1 MDTEQLMMKK
11 SLYEGETWLGKP
23 PEIEESRIE
32 KTMEA
37 DVVVVGAGLA
47 GVAAA
52 RAAAE
57 LGSTVLLLEKCEAP
71 QARSGDFAVM
81 DSRVADVWGRRDVDK
96 VQIVND
102 LMRDMAYKVSQNIL
116 RRWAE
121 EAGEAFDWYLEGYP
135 DIPVLKT
142 TAEVPPEGTKCWIQ
156 PRRCPAPESF
166 ENGTERFKCYQ
177 TTAWVR
183 PTHIP
188 VFQGNVQMLMQTGL
202 AQCLFSAPVVKL
214 LREKDGRVRGA
225 VAQVGQDRYIKA
237 LARKGVVLSTGD
249 YMSNAEML
257 RRFCPGM
264 ADTPQLWLGR
274 DKNHS
279 PSNTGDGHRMG
290 MWIGAKLQDSPHA
303 PCAHHMGSVFGA
315 SGFVLLNTRG
325 LRFVNEDAPGQQIGS
340 QIENLPDKTAW
351 QFVDSNWPEQVRRV
365 HPNHGSVCFFV
376 TDEELEDGTLY
387 SKLSTIDNYISP
399 ALVEKAVASGK
410 LLRADTLEELVEKTG
425 LPMEQTLVSLERYN
439 SMCAEGN
446 DRDYGKRAM
455 RLFPVE
461 KGPFYAAKFV
471 PATMIAVMGGLE
483 NDEEARCYDEEGKAI
498 PGLYVAGNVQGNRFS
513 VDYPL
518 TVPGLSHSIALTFG
532 RIAGRNAAQG

>member
-1 MDTEQLMMKK
+1 M
-11 SLYEGETWLGKP
+11 
-23 PEIEESRIE
+23 
-32 KTMEA
+32 
-37 DVVVVGAGLA
+37 
-47 GVAAA
+47 
-52 RAAAE
+52 
-57 LGSTVLLLEKCEAP
+57 
-71 QARSGDFAVM
+71 
-81 DSRVADVWGRRDVDK
+81 
-96 VQIVND
+96 
-102 LMRDMAYKVSQNIL
+102 
-116 RRWAE
+116 
-121 EAGEAFDWYLEGYP
+121 
-135 DIPVLKT
+135 
-142 TAEVPPEGTKCWIQ
+142 
-156 PRRCPAPESF
+156 
-166 ENGTERFKCYQ
+166 
-177 TTAWVR
+177 
-183 PTHIP
+183 
-188 VFQGNVQMLMQTGL
+188 
-202 AQCLFSAPVVKL
+202 
-214 LREKDGRVRGA
+214 
-225 VAQVGQDRYIKA
+225 
-237 LARKGVVLSTGD
+237 
-249 YMSNAEML
+249 
-257 RRFCPGM
+257 
-264 ADTPQLWLGR
+264 
-274 DKNHS
+274 
-279 PSNTGDGHRMG
+279 
-290 MWIGAKLQDSPHA
+290 
-303 PCAHHMGSVFGA
+303 
-315 SGFVLLNTRG
+315 LLNTRG

-439 SMCAEGN
+439 IMCAEGN

-461 KGPFYAAKFV
+461 KGPLYAAKFV

-483 NDEEARCYDEEGKAI
+483 SDEEARCYDEEGKAI